1 MRVATNGSANN
12 VAFISAFDEPDREPD
27 GVANSVT
34 YGVANSV
41 AYSVTFVSSA
51 NDRSFDLAVSVTVSG
66 SGSLL

>member
-1 MRVATNGSANN
+1 MEPYFQSDSEPIT
-12 VAFISAFDEPDREPD
+12 VAFSKPDREPD

-51 NDRSFDLAVSVTVSG
+51 NDRSFDLAVSVTVSVTDLG
-66 SGSLL
+66 